1 LTSAAAAAAGFILH
15 AVLCYNSVFTGGQQ
29 ESVMEK
35 FYLTTPIYYVN
46 DVPHIGHAYTTI
58 LADVIKRYKQLRGY
72 RVLFLTGTDEHGQKI
87 ERSAAKQG
95 LTPKQLADSMVE
107 RFKELWRT
115 LDIGY
120 DQFIRTTDEVHVKG
134 VQKIFTKV
142 MEKGDI
148 YLGEYA
154 GHYCISCENFI
165 PDSVEETA
173 DGRKVCPDCGRP
185 TDNRVREKCYFFR
198 LSAYADRLLKF
209 YAENPDFVAPR
220 SRMNEVVSF
229 VKMGLRD
236 LSVTRST
243 VKWGVPVPGD
253 PQQTVYVWFDALS
266 NYITAIDYLGEG
278 ARFHEYWPADLHIM
292 AKDILKYHAVYWPAF
307 LMAAGLPLPRKELI
321 HGWWLKDEKKMS
333 KSSGNVLD
341 PHILLKHFN
350 ADAIRYFLMR
360 EASIGAD
367 GNFSHEGF
375 IGRINT
381 DLTNDWA
388 NLVSRTTGM
397 IGKYFAGS
405 FRDAAA
411 YTEKE
416 KAVRDRYAELERSV
430 LDCFDQYQ
438 FNRGLE
444 SIFEYVNGLNR
455 YIVEAQPWNLA
466 KDEANL
472 PRLAGV
478 LKTLARAILSV
489 NALLSPILTG
499 TAAKVR
505 VIFNSSDSGLGW
517 KDLPEA
523 FAISPGEQLFPR
535 VDSKAFFSETEV
547 PKEDAMSQE
556 DTSRPTREA
565 DKEVPR
571 ADAVPPAAA
580 PPPGSAAEVIEIGD
594 FKKVQMVVAS
604 VLAAEKVEKADK
616 LLQLKVD
623 TGGDTRTLVAGIAQ
637 YYRPEDLVGRK
648 IIIVKNLKPA
658 KLRGILSQGMIL
670 AASDAGN
677 RPYIPIL
684 PDDTPVGA
692 ILK

>member
-1 LTSAAAAAAGFILH
+1 
-15 AVLCYNSVFTGGQQ
+15 
-29 ESVMEK
+29 MEK

-58 LADVIKRYKQLRGY
+58 LADVIKRYKQLRGF

-95 LTPKQLADSMVE
+95 LSPKQLADAMVE
-107 RFKELWRT
+107 HFKQLWRI
-115 LDIGY
+115 LNIEY
-120 DQFIRTTDEVHVKG
+120 DAFIRTTDEEHIKG

-142 MEKGDI
+142 KERGDI

-165 PDSVEETA
+165 PDSIEETA
-173 DGRKVCPDCGRP
+173 DGKRTCPECGRP

-198 LSAYADRLLKF
+198 LSAYGDKLLKF
-209 YAENPDFVAPR
+209 YEENPEFVTPR

-253 PQQTVYVWFDALS
+253 PQQTIYVWFDALS

-278 ARFHEYWPADLHIM
+278 ERFKEFWPADLHIM

-307 LMAAGLPLPRKELI
+307 LMAAGLPLPKKELI

-375 IGRINT
+375 ISRVNT

-397 IGKYFAGS
+397 IEKYFANS
-405 FRDAAA
+405 FLGEAL
-411 YTEKE
+411 YTDKE
-416 KAVRDRYAELERSV
+416 KGLRARYVELEGSV
-430 LDCFDQYQ
+430 LDLFDQYQ

-444 SIFEYVNGLNR
+444 SIFEYINHLNR

-466 KDEANL
+466 KDKENL
-472 PRLAGV
+472 PRLAAV
-478 LKTLARAILSV
+478 LKTLARAIVSV
-489 NALLSPILTG
+489 NTLLSPVLPD

-505 VIFNSSDSGLGW
+505 AIFNAAEPGLGW
-517 KDLPEA
+517 KELPEA
-523 FAISPGEQLFPR
+523 FAVNQGEQLFPR
-535 VDSKAFFSETEV
+535 VDSKVFFNEMLPQGDST
-547 PKEDAMSQE
+547 PGAGLAAPQGDA
-556 DTSRPTREA
+556 A
-565 DKEVPR
+565 AK
-571 ADAVPPAAA
+571 PPAAA
-580 PPPGSAAEVIEIGD
+580 AEGLIEIQD
-594 FKKVQMVVAS
+594 FKKVQMVVAR
-604 VLAAEKVEKADK
+604 VLEAQKVEKADK
-616 LLQLKVD
+616 LLQLKID
-623 TGGDTRTLVAGIAQ
+623 TGSDTRTLVAGIAQ
-637 YYRPEDLVGRK
+637 YYKPEDLIGRK

-684 PDDTPVGA
+684 PEDTPVGA

>member
-1 LTSAAAAAAGFILH
+1 M
-15 AVLCYNSVFTGGQQ
+15 CYNAVSADKRQ
-29 ESVMEK
+29 EKVMEK

-58 LADVIKRYKQLRGY
+58 LADVIKRYKMLRSF

-95 LTPKQLADSMVE
+95 LAPQQLADAMVE
-107 RFKELWRT
+107 HFKKLWTT
-115 LDIGY
+115 LHIEY
-120 DQFIRTTDEVHVKG
+120 DAFIRTTDEVHVKG
-134 VQKIFTKV
+134 VQKIFAKV
-142 MEKGDI
+142 MAQGDI

-173 DGRKVCPDCGRP
+173 DGQRACPDCGRL
-185 TDNRVREKCYFFR
+185 TDNRVKEKCYFFR
-198 LSAYADRLLKF
+198 LSAYGDRLLKF
-209 YAENPDFVAPR
+209 YEENPEFVMPR

-253 PQQTVYVWFDALS
+253 PRQTIYVWFDALS
-266 NYITAIDYLGEG
+266 NYITAIDYLNEG
-278 ARFHEYWPADLHIM
+278 GRFREFWPADLHLM

-307 LMAAGLPLPRKELI
+307 LMAAGLPPPRKELI

-341 PHILLKHFN
+341 PHILLKHFSP
-350 ADAIRYFLMR
+350 DAIRYFLMR

-375 IGRINT
+375 INRINT

-397 IGKYFAGS
+397 IEKYFGNE
-405 FRDAAA
+405 FRDAGQ
-411 YTEKE
+411 YSEREKE
-416 KAVRDRYAELERSV
+416 IETVFRRLEESV
-430 LDCFDQYQ
+430 LELFDQYQ

-444 SIFEYVNGLNR
+444 MIFAYVNSLNR
-455 YIVEAQPWNLA
+455 YIVETQPWNLA
-466 KDEANL
+466 KEEANRQ
-472 PRLAGV
+472 RLAGV

-489 NALLSPILTG
+489 NALLSPILTE

-505 VIFNSSDSGLGW
+505 AIFNSPDTRLGW
-517 KDLPEA
+517 RDLPEA
-523 FAISPGEQLFPR
+523 FAIRPGEQLFPR
-535 VDSKAFFSETEV
+535 VDSEAFFAEVPPAAGTHHQGAIMTETEV
-547 PKEDAMSQE
+547 PK
-556 DTSRPTREA
+556 
-565 DKEVPR
+565 KESKPGFP
-571 ADAVPPAAA
+571 ADAATVSE
-580 PPPGSAAEVIEIGD
+580 GLIEIGE
-594 FKKVQMVVAS
+594 FQKVRMVVAR

-616 LLQLKVD
+616 LLKLTVD
-623 TGGDTRTLVAGIAQ
+623 SGGDTRTLVAGIAL
-637 YYRPEDLVGRK
+637 YYKPEELLGRK

-670 AASDAGN
+670 AASDADN

-684 PDDTPVGA
+684 PEETPIGA

>member
-1 LTSAAAAAAGFILH
+1 
-15 AVLCYNSVFTGGQQ
+15 
-29 ESVMEK
+29 MPK

-46 DVPHIGHAYTTI
+46 DIPHIGHAYTTVM
-58 LADVIKRYKQLRGY
+58 ADVVARYKKLRGY
-72 RVLFLTGTDEHGQKI
+72 QVLFLTGTDEHGQKI

-95 LTPKQLADSMVE
+95 LTPKQLADAMVE
-107 RFKELWRT
+107 HFKQLWRT
-115 LDIGY
+115 LNIEYDI
-120 DQFIRTTDEVHVKG
+120 FIRTTDEVHVKG
-134 VQKIFTKV
+134 VQKIFSRV

-173 DGRKVCPDCGRP
+173 EGKRTCPDCGRP
-185 TDNRVREKCYFFR
+185 TDNRVKEKCYFFR

-209 YAENPDFVAPR
+209 YQDNPEFVTPP

-243 VKWGVPVPGD
+243 VKWGIPVPGD
-253 PQQTVYVWFDALS
+253 PQQTIYVWFDALS
-266 NYITAIDYLGEG
+266 NYITAIDYLNEGERFG
-278 ARFHEYWPADLHIM
+278 ANWPADLHIM

-307 LMAAGLPLPRKELI
+307 LMAAGLPLPKKELI

-350 ADAIRYFLMR
+350 SDAIRYFLMR

-375 IGRINT
+375 ISRINT

-397 IGKYFAGS
+397 IEKYFNNS
-405 FRDAAA
+405 FKQNAL
-411 YTEKE
+411 YSEKE
-416 KAVRDRYAELERSV
+416 EAVHKKYLELEQRV
-430 LDCFDQYQ
+430 LDYFDQYQ

-444 SIFEYVNGLNR
+444 DVFEFINQLNR
-455 YIVEAQPWNLA
+455 YIVDAQPWNLA
-466 KDEANL
+466 KTQENL
-472 PRLAGV
+472 PQLAGV

-489 NALLSPILTG
+489 NTLLAPVLPD

-505 VIFNSSDSGLGW
+505 RIFNHDSVALGW
-517 KDLPEA
+517 KNLPEE
-523 FAISPGEQLFPR
+523 FTVLQGEQLFPR
-535 VDSKAFFSETEV
+535 VESKVFFAENEM
-547 PKEDAMSQE
+547 A
-556 DTSRPTREA
+556 
-565 DKEVPR
+565 
-571 ADAVPPAAA
+571 PPAPQGDASPQGMA
-580 PPPGSAAEVIEIGD
+580 GDIIEIED
-594 FKKVQMVVAS
+594 FKKVKMVVAR
-604 VLAAEKVEKADK
+604 VLEAEKVEKADK
-616 LLQLKVD
+616 LLKLKID
-623 TGGDTRTLVAGIAQ
+623 TGDGTRTLVAGIALF
-637 YYRPEDLVGRK
+637 YKPEDLIGRK

-684 PDDTPVGA
+684 PEDTPIGA

>member
-1 LTSAAAAAAGFILH
+1 
-15 AVLCYNSVFTGGQQ
+15 
-29 ESVMEK
+29 MEK

-58 LADVIKRYKQLRGY
+58 LADVIKRYKGLRGH
-72 RVLFLTGTDEHGQKI
+72 RVFFLTGTDEHGQKI

-95 LTPKQLADSMVE
+95 LTPQQLSDAMVE
-107 RFKELWRT
+107 HFKELWRT
-115 LDIGY
+115 LHIEY
-120 DQFIRTTDEVHVKG
+120 DAFIRTTDDVHVRG
-134 VQKIFTKV
+134 VQKVFSRV
-142 MEKGDI
+142 RDKGDI

-165 PDSVEETA
+165 PDSVEETP
-173 DGRKVCPDCGRP
+173 DGKRTCPDCGRL

-198 LSAYADRLLKF
+198 LSAYGDRLLKF
-209 YAENPDFVAPR
+209 YAENPEFVTPR

-243 VKWGVPVPGD
+243 VKWGIPVPGD
-253 PQQTVYVWFDALS
+253 PQQTIYVWFDALS
-266 NYITAIDYLGEG
+266 NYITAIDYLDEGE
-278 ARFHEYWPADLHIM
+278 RFRDFWPADLHIM

-321 HGWWLKDEKKMS
+321 HGWWLKDERKMS

-341 PHILLKHFN
+341 PHILLRHFS

-375 IGRINT
+375 IGRVNT

-397 IGKYFAGS
+397 IEKYFANS
-405 FRDAAA
+405 FQDNAA
-411 YTEKE
+411 YTDREKE
-416 KAVRDRYAELERSV
+416 IEAQYNALEKSV
-430 LDCFDQYQ
+430 LDLFDQYQ

-444 SIFEYVNGLNR
+444 AVFEYVNQLNR
-455 YIVEAQPWNLA
+455 YIVEVQPWNLA
-466 KDEANL
+466 KEEENR

-478 LKTLARAILSV
+478 LKTLSRAILSI
-489 NALLSPILTG
+489 NALLSPILTE
-499 TAAKVR
+499 TAAMVR
-505 VIFNSSDSGLGW
+505 AIFHSSDLGLGW
-517 KDLPEA
+517 KGLPET
-523 FAISPGEQLFPR
+523 FAIGRGTQLFPR
-535 VDSKAFFSETEV
+535 VDSKAFFAETEAI
-547 PKEDAMSQE
+547 PASAPIGATMPETSIPPQAPTAPQGDA
-556 DTSRPTREA
+556 TT
-565 DKEVPR
+565 KV
-571 ADAVPPAAA
+571 PAAD
-580 PPPGSAAEVIEIGD
+580 GLIDIED
-594 FKKVQMVVAS
+594 FKKVQMIVAR
-604 VLAAEKVEKADK
+604 VLSAAKVEKADK
-616 LLQLKVD
+616 LLKIEID
-623 TGGDTRTLVAGIAQ
+623 TGDGTRTLVAGIALH
-637 YYRPEDLVGRK
+637 YKPEDLVGRK
-648 IIIVKNLKPA
+648 IIVVKNLKPA

-670 AASDAGN
+670 AASDAAN

-684 PDDTPVGA
+684 PEETPVGA

>member
-1 LTSAAAAAAGFILH
+1 MS
-15 AVLCYNSVFTGGQQ
+15 
-29 ESVMEK
+29 K

-58 LADVIKRYKQLRGY
+58 LADVITRYKRLRGFQ
-72 RVLFLTGTDEHGQKI
+72 VLFLTGTDEHGQKI
-87 ERSAAKQG
+87 ERSASKLG
-95 LTPKQLADSMVE
+95 MTPKQLADSMVE
-107 RFKELWRT
+107 HFKQLWKI
-115 LDIGY
+115 LNIDY
-120 DQFIRTTDEVHVKG
+120 DLFIRTTDEVHVRG
-134 VQKIFTKV
+134 VQKIFAKIK
-142 MEKGDI
+142 EKGDI

-165 PDSVEETA
+165 PESAEETA
-173 DGRKVCPDCGRP
+173 DGKKTCPDCGRP
-185 TDNRVREKCYFFR
+185 TDNRVKEKCYFFR
-198 LSAYADRLLKF
+198 LSAYTDKLLRF
-209 YAENPDFVAPR
+209 YEENPDFVTPR

-229 VKMGLRD
+229 VKMGLKD
-236 LSVTRST
+236 LSITRST

-253 PQQTVYVWFDALS
+253 PKQTIYVWFDALS
-266 NYITAIDYLGEG
+266 NYITAIDYLNESE
-278 ARFHEYWPADLHIM
+278 RFISFWPADLHIM

-307 LMAAGLPLPRKELI
+307 LLAAGLPLPKKELI

-341 PHILLKHFN
+341 PNILLKHFSV
-350 ADAIRYFLMR
+350 DAIRYFLMR

-375 IGRINT
+375 ISRINT

-397 IGKYFAGS
+397 IGKYFANS
-405 FRDAAA
+405 FQDAAS
-411 YTEKE
+411 YSEKE
-416 KAVRDRYAELERSV
+416 KQIQDRYVELEKTV
-430 LDCFDQYQ
+430 LDSFDQFQ

-444 SIFEYVNGLNR
+444 SVFEYINYLNR
-455 YIVEAQPWNLA
+455 YIVDAQPWNLA
-466 KDEANL
+466 KDPEHAA
-472 PRLAGV
+472 RLAAV

-489 NALLSPILTG
+489 NTLLSPILTE
-499 TAAKVR
+499 TSARVR
-505 VIFNSSDSGLGW
+505 AIFNSTDLGLGW

-523 FAISPGEQLFPR
+523 FVINAAEQLFPR
-535 VDSKAFFSETEV
+535 VDSKVFFSET
-547 PKEDAMSQE
+547 DAPQPGAS
-556 DTSRPTREA
+556 T
-565 DKEVPR
+565 
-571 ADAVPPAAA
+571 AAA
-580 PPPGSAAEVIEIGD
+580 AGDVPQGDAASPKGDTAPHAGAAQQAGSANLIEIQD
-594 FKKVQMVVAS
+594 FKKVEMIVAS

-616 LLQLKVD
+616 LLKLTID
-623 TGGDTRTLVAGIAQ
+623 TGSDTRTLVAGIAL
-637 YYRPEDLVGRK
+637 YYQPEDLVGRK

>member
-1 LTSAAAAAAGFILH
+1 
-15 AVLCYNSVFTGGQQ
+15 
-29 ESVMEK
+29 MEK

-58 LADVIKRYKQLRGY
+58 LADVIKRYKQLRGF
-72 RVLFLTGTDEHGQKI
+72 RVFFLTGTDEHGQKI

-95 LTPKQLADSMVE
+95 LTPKQLSDAMVE
-107 RFKELWRT
+107 HFQKLWAT
-115 LDIGY
+115 LRIEY
-120 DQFIRTTDEVHVKG
+120 DAFIRTTDDIHVRG
-134 VQKIFTKV
+134 VQKIFSRV

-148 YLGEYA
+148 YLGDYS

-165 PDSVEETA
+165 PDSVEETPE
-173 DGRKVCPDCGRP
+173 GKRTCPDCGRP
-185 TDNRVREKCYFFR
+185 TDNRVGEKCYFFR
-198 LSAYADRLLKF
+198 LSAYGDRLLKF
-209 YAENPDFVAPR
+209 FEENPEFVTPR

-253 PQQTVYVWFDALS
+253 PGQTVYVWFDALS
-266 NYITAIDYLGEG
+266 NYITAIDFLDEGE
-278 ARFHEYWPADLHIM
+278 RFREFWPADLHIM

-321 HGWWLKDEKKMS
+321 HGWWLKDERKMS

-341 PHILLKHFN
+341 PHILLKHFSP
-350 ADAIRYFLMR
+350 DAIRYFLMR

-375 IGRINT
+375 INRVNT

-397 IGKYFAGS
+397 IEKYFANS
-405 FRDAAA
+405 FQGGGL

-416 KAVRDRYAELERSV
+416 KEIAAGYRRLEKAVLEL
-430 LDCFDQYQ
+430 FDQYQ

-444 SIFEYVNGLNR
+444 MIFEYVNRLNR
-455 YIVEAQPWNLA
+455 YIVETQPWNLA
-466 KDEANL
+466 KDEANR
-472 PRLAGV
+472 PHLAGV
-478 LKTLARAILSV
+478 LKTLCRAIASV
-489 NALLSPILTG
+489 NTLLSPILTD
-499 TAAKVR
+499 TSATVR
-505 VIFNSSDSGLGW
+505 LIFASPDPGLGW
-517 KDLPEA
+517 KELPEE
-523 FAISPGEQLFPR
+523 FSIGQGTQLFPR
-535 VDSKAFFSETEV
+535 VDSKAFFAEAEAS
-547 PKEDAMSQE
+547 
-556 DTSRPTREA
+556 PTRAAAATSAKGATMQETRI
-565 DKEVPR
+565 P
-571 ADAVPPAAA
+571 DANIPPQAAAAA
-580 PPPGSAAEVIEIGD
+580 PSAESHAVSQAGTAATEGLIEITD
-594 FKKVQMVVAS
+594 FRKVQMIVAK

-616 LLQLKVD
+616 LLKLQVD
-623 TGGDTRTLVAGIAQ
+623 TGSDTRTLVAGIAL
-637 YYRPEDLVGRK
+637 YYKPEELVGRR

-670 AASDAGN
+670 AASDADN

-684 PDDTPVGA
+684 PEETPIGA

>member
-1 LTSAAAAAAGFILH
+1 
-15 AVLCYNSVFTGGQQ
+15 
-29 ESVMEK
+29 MEK

-58 LADVIKRYKQLRGY
+58 LADVIKRYKLLRGC

-95 LTPKQLADSMVE
+95 LTPKQLADAMVE
-107 RFKELWRT
+107 QFKQLWRT
-115 LDIGY
+115 LNIEY
-120 DQFIRTTDEVHVKG
+120 DTFIRTTDEAHVKG
-134 VQKIFTKV
+134 VQKIFSKV

-173 DGRKVCPDCGRP
+173 DGMRTCPECGRP
-185 TDNRVREKCYFFR
+185 TDNRVSEKCYFFR
-198 LSAYADRLLKF
+198 LSAYGDRLLKF
-209 YAENPDFVAPR
+209 YEENPEFVTPR

-253 PQQTVYVWFDALS
+253 PRQTIYVWFDALS
-266 NYITAIDYLGEG
+266 NYITAIDYLNEG
-278 ARFHEYWPADLHIM
+278 KTFKAFWPADLHIM

-341 PHILLKHFN
+341 PHILLKHFS
-350 ADAIRYFLMR
+350 ADAIRYFLVR
-360 EASIGAD
+360 EASIGSD

-375 IGRINT
+375 IHRVNT

-397 IGKYFAGS
+397 IAKYFPDG
-405 FRDAAA
+405 FRDAGLYGERERDIQAGYA
-411 YTEKE
+411 KLEK
-416 KAVRDRYAELERSV
+416 VVLEH
-430 LDCFDQYQ
+430 FDQYQ

-444 SIFEYVNGLNR
+444 MIFEYVNGLNR
-455 YIVEAQPWNLA
+455 YIVEVQPWNLA
-466 KDEANL
+466 KEEADR

-478 LKTLARAILSV
+478 LKALSRAILSV
-489 NALLSPILTG
+489 NALLAPILTE
-499 TAAKVR
+499 TAAKVQA
-505 VIFNSSDSGLGW
+505 IFGYRGRGLGW
-517 KDLPEA
+517 QKLPEA
-523 FAISPGEQLFPR
+523 FAIQPGEQLFPR
-535 VDSKAFFSETEV
+535 VDSKAFFAETEAPTASSKGATMQDTKTPETVMPPQNPVV
-547 PKEDAMSQE
+547 PGPAE
-556 DTSRPTREA
+556 T
-565 DKEVPR
+565 
-571 ADAVPPAAA
+571 PPADE
-580 PPPGSAAEVIEIGD
+580 GLIDIVD
-594 FKKVQMVVAS
+594 FKKVQMVVAR
-604 VLAAEKVEKADK
+604 VLEAEKVEKADK
-616 LLQLKVD
+616 LLKLKID
-623 TGGDTRTLVAGIAQ
+623 TGDGTRILVAGIALH
-637 YYRPEDLVGRK
+637 YKPEDLIGRK

-670 AASDAGN
+670 AASDAEN

>member
-1 LTSAAAAAAGFILH
+1 
-15 AVLCYNSVFTGGQQ
+15 
-29 ESVMEK
+29 MEK

-58 LADVIKRYKQLRGY
+58 LADVIKRYKQLRGF

-87 ERSAAKQG
+87 ERSAAQQG
-95 LTPKQLADSMVE
+95 LTPRQLSDAMVKH
-107 RFKELWRT
+107 FQKLWAA
-115 LDIGY
+115 LGIEY
-120 DQFIRTTDEVHVKG
+120 DAFIRTTDGIHVRG
-134 VQKIFTKV
+134 VQKIFSRV
-142 MEKGDI
+142 MERGDI
-148 YLGEYA
+148 YLGDYS

-165 PDSVEETA
+165 PDSVEETPE
-173 DGRKVCPDCGRP
+173 GKRTCPDCGRP
-185 TDNRVREKCYFFR
+185 TDNRVGEKCYFFR
-198 LSAYADRLLKF
+198 LSAYGDKLLEF
-209 YAENPDFVAPR
+209 YEENPEFVTPR

-236 LSVTRST
+236 LSITRST

-253 PQQTVYVWFDALS
+253 PGQTVYVWFDALS
-266 NYITAIDYLGEG
+266 NYITAIDYLDEG
-278 ARFHEYWPADLHIM
+278 QRFREFWPADLHIM

-333 KSSGNVLD
+333 KSTGNVLD
-341 PHILLKHFN
+341 PYILLRHFSP
-350 ADAIRYFLMR
+350 DAIRYFLMR

-375 IGRINT
+375 ISRVNT

-397 IGKYFAGS
+397 IEKYFANS
-405 FRDAAA
+405 FPGDGL
-411 YTEKE
+411 YGEKE
-416 KAVRDRYAELERSV
+416 REIAAGYQRLEQAVLEL
-430 LDCFDQYQ
+430 FDQYQ

-444 SIFEYVNGLNR
+444 MIFEYVNRLNR

-466 KDEANL
+466 KDEANR

-478 LKTLARAILSV
+478 LKTLCRAILSV
-489 NALLSPILTG
+489 NTLLSPILTG
-499 TAAKVR
+499 TSARVR
-505 VIFNSSDSGLGW
+505 EVFRCADTGLGW
-517 KDLPEA
+517 KELPEE
-523 FAISPGEQLFPR
+523 FAIGQGTQLFPR
-535 VDSKAFFSETEV
+535 VDSQAFFAEAEAFPQQEAAATSAKGETMQETKI
-547 PKEDAMSQE
+547 PDATIPSQ
-556 DTSRPTREA
+556 A
-565 DKEVPR
+565 
-571 ADAVPPAAA
+571 AAA
-580 PPPGSAAEVIEIGD
+580 PPAAESAALPQAGTAAVAEGLIEISE
-594 FKKVQMVVAS
+594 FKKVQMVVAK

-616 LLQLKVD
+616 LLKLQVD
-623 TGGDTRTLVAGIAQ
+623 TGADTRTLVAGIALH
-637 YYRPEDLVGRK
+637 YKPEDLVGRR

-670 AASDAGN
+670 AASDADN

-684 PDDTPVGA
+684 PEETPIGA

>member
-1 LTSAAAAAAGFILH
+1 
-15 AVLCYNSVFTGGQQ
+15 
-29 ESVMEK
+29 MEK

-58 LADVIKRYKQLRGY
+58 LADVIKRYKELRGC
-72 RVLFLTGTDEHGQKI
+72 RVFFLTGTDEHGQKI

-95 LTPKQLADSMVE
+95 LTPKALADSMVE
-107 RFKELWRT
+107 HFKELWR
-115 LDIGY
+115 LLNIGY
-120 DQFIRTTDEVHVKG
+120 DGFIRTTDEVHVKG
-134 VQKIFTKV
+134 VQKIFSRV

-148 YLGEYA
+148 YLDEYA

-165 PDSVEETA
+165 PDSVEESA
-173 DGRKVCPDCGRP
+173 DGKRICPDCGRP
-185 TDNRVREKCYFFR
+185 TDNRVSEKCYFFR
-198 LSAYADRLLKF
+198 LSAYGDKLLKF
-209 YAENPDFVAPR
+209 YGENPDFVTPR

-243 VKWGVPVPGD
+243 VKWGIPVPGD
-253 PQQTVYVWFDALS
+253 PQQTIYVWFDALS
-266 NYITAIDYLGEG
+266 NYLTAIDYLNQGE
-278 ARFHEYWPADLHIM
+278 RFASLWPADLHIM

-307 LMAAGLPLPRKELI
+307 LMAAGLPLPKKELI

-341 PHILLKHFN
+341 PHILLKHFS

-375 IGRINT
+375 INRVNT

-397 IGKYFAGS
+397 IEKYFANAFQG
-405 FRDAAA
+405 AAL
-411 YTEKE
+411 YTDREKE
-416 KAVRDRYAELERSV
+416 IRAHYDELEKTV
-430 LDCFDQYQ
+430 LGHFDQYQ

-444 SIFEYVNGLNR
+444 CVFEYINSLNR

-466 KDEANL
+466 KEKENEA
-472 PRLAGV
+472 RLAAV

-489 NALLSPILTG
+489 NALLAPILPDS
-499 TAAKVR
+499 AARVR
-505 VIFNSSDSGLGW
+505 GIFNASDPGLGW

-523 FAISPGEQLFPR
+523 FAINQGGQLFPR
-535 VDSKAFFSETEV
+535 VDSKAFFNETETGL
-547 PKEDAMSQE
+547 DSASQGAIMTE
-556 DTSRPTREA
+556 TATPQKAET
-565 DKEVPR
+565 
-571 ADAVPPAAA
+571 PPAAA
-580 PPPGSAAEVIEIGD
+580 AAEGLIEIQD
-594 FKKVQMVVAS
+594 FKKVQMVVAR
-604 VLAAEKVEKADK
+604 VLTAEKVAKADK
-616 LLQLKVD
+616 LLQLSID
-623 TGGDTRTLVAGIAQ
+623 TGSDTRTLVAGIAQ
-637 YYRPEDLVGRK
+637 YYAPEDLVGRK

-684 PDDTPVGA
+684 PEDTPIGA

>member
-1 LTSAAAAAAGFILH
+1 MA
-15 AVLCYNSVFTGGQQ
+15 
-29 ESVMEK
+29 K

-46 DVPHIGHAYTTI
+46 DVPHIGHAYTTV
-58 LADVIKRYKQLRGY
+58 LADVIKRYKQLRGFQ
-72 RVLFLTGTDEHGQKI
+72 VMFLTGTDEHGQKI
-87 ERSAAKQG
+87 ERSAAKLG

-107 RFKELWRT
+107 HFKQLWQI
-115 LDIGY
+115 LNIDY
-120 DQFIRTTDEVHVKG
+120 DHFIRTTDEEHIKG

-142 MEKGDI
+142 KEKGDI

-165 PDSVEETA
+165 PDSAEETV
-173 DGRKVCPDCGRP
+173 DGTRTCPDCGRP
-185 TDNRVREKCYFFR
+185 TANRVKEKCYFFR
-198 LSAYADRLLKF
+198 LSAYGDKLLKF
-209 YAENPDFVAPR
+209 YEENPDFVTPR

-253 PQQTVYVWFDALS
+253 PQQTIYVWFDALS
-266 NYITAIDYLGEG
+266 NYITAIDYLNQGE
-278 ARFHEYWPADLHIM
+278 RFTSLWPADLHIM
-292 AKDILKYHAVYWPAF
+292 AKDILKYHAIYWPAF
-307 LMAAGLPLPRKELI
+307 LLAAGLPLPKKELI

-341 PHILLKHFN
+341 PHILLKHFS

-375 IGRINT
+375 ISRVNT

-397 IGKYFAGS
+397 IEKYFSNS
-405 FRDAAA
+405 FQDEGL

-416 KAVRDRYAELERSV
+416 EGIQNSYLELEKKV
-430 LDCFDQYQ
+430 LNGFDQYQ

-444 SIFEYVNGLNR
+444 DIFEYINRLNR
-455 YIVEAQPWNLA
+455 YIVDAQPWNLA
-466 KDEANL
+466 KDREKL

-489 NALLSPILTG
+489 NTLLSPILPE

-505 VIFNSSDSGLGW
+505 AIFNSPDLQLGW
-517 KDLPEA
+517 KKLPET
-523 FAISPGEQLFPR
+523 FAINPGTQLFPR
-535 VDSKAFFSETEV
+535 VDGKVFFAETEAAQGDAAS
-547 PKEDAMSQE
+547 PKG
-556 DTSRPTREA
+556 DTAPHA
-565 DKEVPR
+565 G
-571 ADAVPPAAA
+571 AAQQA
-580 PPPGSAAEVIEIGD
+580 GSTTAIPQGDTASAEGLIEIQD
-594 FKKVQMVVAS
+594 FKKVQMVVAR

-616 LLQLKVD
+616 LLQLKID
-623 TGGDTRTLVAGIAQ
+623 TGSDTRTLVAGIAL
-637 YYRPEDLVGRK
+637 YYKPEDLVGRK

-677 RPYIPIL
+677 RPYIPFL

>member
-1 LTSAAAAAAGFILH
+1 
-15 AVLCYNSVFTGGQQ
+15 
-29 ESVMEK
+29 MEK

-58 LADVIKRYKQLRGY
+58 LADVIKRYKGLRGQ
-72 RVLFLTGTDEHGQKI
+72 RVFFLTGTDEHGQKI

-95 LTPKQLADSMVE
+95 LTPKGLADSMVE
-107 RFKELWRT
+107 HFKELWC
-115 LDIGY
+115 LLGIDY
-120 DQFIRTTDEVHVKG
+120 DAFIRTTDEAHVKG
-134 VQKIFTKV
+134 VQKLFSQV
-142 MEKGDI
+142 MKKGDI

-165 PDSVEETA
+165 PDSVEEST
-173 DGRKVCPDCGRP
+173 DGKRTCPECGRP
-185 TDNRVREKCYFFR
+185 TDNRVKEKCYFFR
-198 LSAYADRLLKF
+198 LSAYGDKLLKF
-209 YAENPDFVAPR
+209 YGENPDFVTPR

-243 VKWGVPVPGD
+243 VKWGIPVPDD
-253 PQQTVYVWFDALS
+253 PQQTIYVWFDALS
-266 NYITAIDYLGEG
+266 NYVTALDYLGEG
-278 ARFHEYWPADLHIM
+278 ERFRTFWPADLHIM

-307 LMAAGLPLPRKELI
+307 LMAAGLPLPKKELI

-341 PHILLKHFN
+341 PHILLKHFS

-375 IGRINT
+375 ISRVNT

-397 IGKYFAGS
+397 IEKYFANS
-405 FRDAAA
+405 FQGVAL

-416 KAVRDRYAELERSV
+416 KEIRERYVELEKTV
-430 LDCFDQYQ
+430 LDHFDQYQ
-438 FNRGLE
+438 YNRGLE
-444 SIFEYVNGLNR
+444 CIFEYINGLNR
-455 YIVEAQPWNLA
+455 YIVESQPWNLA
-466 KDEANL
+466 KEKENEA
-472 PRLAGV
+472 RLAAV

-489 NALLSPILTG
+489 NNLLSPVLPYS
-499 TAAKVR
+499 AARVR
-505 VIFNSSDSGLGW
+505 AIFNVSDPDLGW

-523 FAISPGEQLFPR
+523 FAINQGAQLFPR
-535 VDSKAFFSETEV
+535 VDAKAFFNEAGPAAGPAAKGAAMTETEIAKKDATSLPQGDGAAQPTPVPQGDGAAQPTPV
-547 PKEDAMSQE
+547 PKESA
-556 DTSRPTREA
+556 
-565 DKEVPR
+565 
-571 ADAVPPAAA
+571 PAAA
-580 PPPGSAAEVIEIGD
+580 EGLIEIGD
-594 FKKVQMVVAS
+594 FKKVQMVVAR

-616 LLQLKVD
+616 LLKLQID
-623 TGGDTRTLVAGIAQ
+623 TGTDTRTLVAGIALH
-637 YYRPEDLVGRK
+637 YKPEDLVGRK

-670 AASDAGN
+670 AASDADN
-677 RPYIPIL
+677 RPYIPVL
-684 PDDTPVGA
+684 PEETPVGA